1 MPVDYEDLLRV
12 VDKPGRYLG
21 NERGAIRKDP
31 ATVDVRF
38 ALAFPEVYEI
48 AQSHLGLQI
57 LYDILNR
64 RPDVYCERIYAP
76 WVDMELELRR
86 HGLPLASLETG
97 TPLRDFH
104 IVGFSLQYELTYT
117 NILAMLDLG
126 GVPLLAADRRG
137 HHPVIVAGGPCA
149 FNPEPIAPFLD
160 AVVLGDGEEIVGELA
175 ETYRDWDRR
184 DRAALLRR
192 LARIDGVY
200 VPSLFTPR
208 YASDGRLTEI
218 VPDDP
223 ARPVVAKRV
232 LRDLDTVPL
241 LGRQLV
247 PTMDIVHDRVALEVM
262 RGCVKGCRFCQAG
275 YIYRP
280 LRERDPQALLAH
292 TEKLLKESG
301 YDEVSLLSLSTGDY
315 SCINPL
321 LAELMNRVAPQ
332 RIAVSLPS
340 TRVDAL
346 DPHLLSEIK
355 RVRKTGF
362 TLAPEAGTQRLR
374 DVIQKEYREDELVE
388 AASLIFGL
396 GWRSLKLYFM
406 LGLPS
411 ETEEDLHGI
420 VALTR
425 RVSATGGHRHPVTAS
440 VSTFVPKPHTPFQ
453 WAPQVTVAET
463 EARQTLLRRRLGRHR
478 LGFKWHDAR
487 LSYLEGVF
495 SRGDRRLADVILS
508 AYRLGCRFDGWSDQC
523 RWDLWQRAFDDVGLD
538 PDWYHRR
545 RTLDEVL
552 PWDHLDSG
560 VTKSFLQRELAAAF
574 ARTLTPD
581 CSIERCT
588 YCGACDFT
596 SVTNVTFHPRGAKGS
611 ASRGGAIDA
620 WARAAMPA
628 DLPWP
633 TRNWQRLIDGARGRD
648 SVSADTVAPD
658 DGDRPEPSSGRHSPR
673 VETASLR
680 GQGNAEEWLGSERHG
695 LQPDDDGGPRPATQR
710 IRVVYQTLDRA
721 RFFGNRELTTT
732 FVRACRRAGLPLAF
746 SAGHHPMP
754 RMSFG
759 PALSLGFASHGE
771 YLDLDLTAERTG
783 PDVMHALNGELPDG
797 LTIVEADAVGLHAPT
812 IDRALRAFIY
822 SVSLQR
828 LPADRVSDAD
838 IASRVATFMA
848 AAAYPMTKRI
858 KGRDRTIDARASV
871 SVVCSAPRLLHVRT
885 MVTRQG
891 TLKPH
896 HVVAAILG
904 LSDLE
909 ALLIAVTKIGTV
921 LDEETRS
928 INEASALT
936 DEAASAH

>member
-1 MPVDYEDLLRV
+1 MRVDYEDLLRS

-31 ATVDVRF
+31 ASVAVRF

-57 LYDILNR
+57 LYDLLNR

-76 WVDMELELRR
+76 WVDMEAALRR
-86 HGLPLASLETG
+86 HALPLASLETG

-126 GVPLLAADRRG
+126 GVPLLAAERAAAD
-137 HHPVIVAGGPCA
+137 PIVISGGPCA

-160 AVVLGDGEEIVGELA
+160 AVVLGDGEEIVGEIA
-175 ETYRDWDRR
+175 AAYRDWDRR
-184 DRAALLRR
+184 DRAEFLHR
-192 LARIDGVY
+192 LATIEGIY
-200 VPSLFTPR
+200 VPALFTPT
-208 YASDGRLTEI
+208 YADDGRLSAI
-218 VPDDP
+218 VSADP
-223 ARPVVAKRV
+223 ARPTVRKRV

-241 LGRQLV
+241 LGRQIV

-321 LAELMNRVAPQ
+321 LAELMDRVAPQ

-346 DPHLLSEIK
+346 DPHLLAEIK

-374 DVIQKEYREDELVE
+374 DVIQKEYREDELVQ

-453 WAPQVTVAET
+453 WAPQVTIEET
-463 EARQTLLRRRLGRHR
+463 ESRQALLRRELGRQR

-495 SRGDRRLADVILS
+495 SRGDRRLAKAVLA

-523 RWDLWQRAFDDVGLD
+523 RWDLWQRAFEETGLD

-560 VTKSFLQRELAAAF
+560 VSKPYLQRELAAAF

-596 SVTNVTFHPRGAKGS
+596 SVKNVTFHPHGAKGS
-611 ASRGGAIDA
+611 ESRGATVDA
-620 WARAAMPA
+620 WAREAMPA

-633 TRNWQRLIDGARGRD
+633 TRNWQRLVDGAREP
-648 SVSADTVAPD
+648 APLAPD
-658 DGDRPEPSSGRHSPR
+658 PRADDAHAAAPVSPERRRRDHAG
-673 VETASLR
+673 SLR

-695 LQPDDDGGPRPATQR
+695 LSPDDADSRTAAQR
-710 IRVVYQTLDRA
+710 IRIVYQTLDRA
-721 RFFGNRELTTT
+721 RFLGNRELATA
-732 FVRACRRAGLPLAF
+732 FVRACRRAGLHLAF
-746 SAGHHPMP
+746 SSGHHPMP

-771 YLDLDLTAERTG
+771 YLDLDLATARD
-783 PDVMHALNGELPDG
+783 PHDVMHALNGELPEG
-797 LTIVEADAVGLHAPT
+797 LVVVEAEAVDLGAPSV
-812 IDRALRAFIY
+812 DLALRAFLY
-822 SVSLQR
+822 DVSLERVPSDR
-828 LPADRVSDAD
+828 LPDAA
-838 IASRVATFMA
+838 IASRVAAFA
-848 AAAYPMTKRI
+848 AAEHYPVTKRI

-871 SVVCSAPRLLHVRT
+871 SIRCTGPRQLQVRT
-885 MVTRQG
+885 LITRRG
-891 TLKPH
+891 TVKPNAI
-896 HVVAAILG
+896 VAAVLD
-904 LSDLE
+904 LDDLE
-909 ALLIAVTKIGTV
+909 VALLSVTKIGTI
-921 LDEETRS
+921 LDDAA
-928 INEASALT
+928 EAPPVAV
-936 DEAASAH
+936 DIEAVAP